1 MDFLQIIAGFVTG
14 TLVGLTGVGG
24 GALMTPLLLL
34 VFGMAPMTAV
44 GTDLWFAALTKI
56 AATRIHNHHGLIDWG
71 VVRRLWAGSLPASAA
86 ALVWLHF
93 HPMDNRALDSL
104 KLVIA
109 GAVVFTAVGILLQRR
124 LNDAGRRL
132 RITQSDRF
140 KAAQGPA
147 TVVAGV
153 IIGLLVTFT
162 SVGAGALGAVFLAYL
177 YPLRLTPPR
186 LIASDI
192 VHAVPLAM
200 FAGFGHLLIGHVD
213 FALLGTLLL
222 GSVPGVV
229 VGALL
234 SSRLPH
240 AVLRTALAVVLTL
253 VGLKLWWS
261 VVG

>member
-1 MDFLQIIAGFVTG
+1 MQA
-14 TLVGLTGVGG
+14 
-24 GALMTPLLLL
+24 L
-34 VFGMAPMTAV
+34 VF
-44 GTDLWFAALTKI
+44 
-56 AATRIHNHHGLIDWG
+56 
-71 VVRRLWAGSLPASAA
+71 
-86 ALVWLHF
+86 
-93 HPMDNRALDSL
+93 
-104 KLVIA
+104 
-109 GAVVFTAVGILLQRR
+109 
-124 LNDAGRRL
+124 
-132 RITQSDRF
+132 
-140 KAAQGPA
+140 
-147 TVVAGV
+147 
-153 IIGLLVTFT
+153 
-162 SVGAGALGAVFLAYL
+162 

-240 AVLRTALAVVLTL
+240 AVLRTALAVVLTM